1 MAALPP
7 GCYAVPHPNVIL
19 TRILVF
25 KHWREPMDLH
35 GSNILGA
42 EVSKCGAATF
52 RGCDPASG
60 QELDTAFHEA
70 TEGEAAKAMEM
81 ADEAYASYRAQP
93 PEAIASFLDQ
103 IASGLEAAGDA
114 LLARA
119 HLETRLP
126 EARLIYERNRTTG
139 QLRMF
144 AALVREGSWVDACI
158 DLADPSRTPTPQ
170 PDLRKMLVSLG
181 PVVVFGA
188 SNFPLAFSICGGDTA
203 SALAAGNPVVAKA
216 HPAHPGT
223 SEIAARVIQE
233 AIRKTAMP
241 PGVFSMVQ
249 GRRPELSLALV
260 RHPAT
265 RAVGFTGSLQ
275 AGRALFDAAATRP
288 SPIPFFAEMGSLNP
302 VFILPGALKAKTA
315 EIAQKL
321 AGSVTLGLGQMCTK
335 PGQIAAIKSP
345 ELGLLVEKLAAS
357 TSSTPLGAMLYSGI
371 AERYRDGLLQRSRAA
386 GVRLATPANRDTTEV
401 NDGATVSAAV
411 LVSDAPSFFEDPTLG
426 QELFGPATLVTEC
439 ESREHLA
446 EIARGLEGQL
456 TVTVHGTEEDL
467 REYAS
472 LISVLREKAGR
483 MIFGGVPTGVEV
495 KPAMHHGGPYPATTD
510 PRFTSVGPAAIL
522 RFARPVCYQDCPQEW
537 LPAELKDANPR
548 NIFRL
553 VNGEWTR
560 GAVTATSH

>member
-1 MAALPP
+1 M
-7 GCYAVPHPNVIL
+7 
-19 TRILVF
+19 
-25 KHWREPMDLH
+25 ELH
-35 GSNILGA
+35 GCNILGA
-42 EVSKCGAATF
+42 QVSKSGAATF
-52 RGCDPASG
+52 RAYDPASG
-60 QELDTAFHEA
+60 RELDTSFHEA
-70 TEGEAAKAMEM
+70 TEGEAAKAVEM
-81 ADEAYASYRAQP
+81 ADAAYASYRVQP
-93 PEAIASFLDQ
+93 PERIANLLDQ
-103 IASGLEAAGDA
+103 IASGLEGAGDE
-114 LLARA
+114 LIARA

-126 EARLIYERNRTTG
+126 EARLIYERARTTG

-144 AALVREGSWVDACI
+144 AALAREGSWVDARI
-158 DLADPSRTPTPQ
+158 DLADPARMPIPQ

-223 SEIAARVIQE
+223 SEIAARIIGE

-275 AGRALFDAAATRP
+275 AGRALFDAAAARP
-288 SPIPFFAEMGSLNP
+288 IPIPFFAEMGSLNP
-302 VFILPGALKAKTA
+302 VFILPGALKAQPA
-315 EIAQKL
+315 ELAQKL

-335 PGQIAAIKSP
+335 PGQIAAIKSL
-345 ELGLLVEKLAAS
+345 ELDLLVEKLAAL

-371 AERYRDGLLQRSRAA
+371 AVRYRDGLLQRSRVA
-386 GVRLATPANRDTTEV
+386 GVRLANPVNATEAS
-401 NDGATVSAAV
+401 DGATVSAAV
-411 LVSDAPSFFEDPTLG
+411 LVSDAPTFFKDSTLS

-439 ESREHLA
+439 GSSEHLE
-446 EIARGLEGQL
+446 EIARRLEGQL
-456 TVTVHGTEEDL
+456 TVTIHATEEDL

-522 RFARPVCYQDCPQEW
+522 RFARPVCYQDWPQQW
-537 LPAELKDANPR
+537 LPPELKDENPR

-560 GAVTATSH
+560 AAVRASF